1 VVRGALAR
9 GHRVTGFTRD
19 PAKLEEADPN
29 ISWKA
34 IDVLDA
40 DSVRRTIGEF
50 DVLISLYQPGNA
62 SKDFGDSIA
71 RAIADPSVYV
81 TAAKALL
88 CALEDHPRT
97 RLIVVG
103 GAGSLE
109 IRPGMTN
116 ADSPEELRRGLQL
129 LGACDP
135 CLQRRIF
142 FRIADSLECAGAES
156 LSDRAHP
163 AAK

>member
-1 VVRGALAR
+1 VVREALAR

-71 RAIADPSVYV
+71 RAIADPAVYV

-129 LGACDP
+129 LERVTLAFSVE
-135 CLQRRIF
+135 F
-142 FRIADSLECAGAES
+142 FFGLLTRSNARAPES
-156 LSDRAHP
+156 LSDRTHP